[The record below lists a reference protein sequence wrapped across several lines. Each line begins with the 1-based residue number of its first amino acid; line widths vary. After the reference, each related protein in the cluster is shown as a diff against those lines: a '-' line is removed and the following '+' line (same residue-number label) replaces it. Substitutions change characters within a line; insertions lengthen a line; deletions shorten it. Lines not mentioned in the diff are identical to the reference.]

1 MMVRIAVISVNKEIY
16 AHVYAR
22 MHIFNGIC
30 PYDKPKVHSEVKFGF
45 PEKKLQSLKTFSI
58 ITAGEIWRG
67 VLLKSGVLRPETLSI
82 LELQKNHGLH
92 DAMVGRSL

>member
-1 MMVRIAVISVNKEIY
+1 MINQR
-16 AHVYAR
+16 
-22 MHIFNGIC
+22 FT
-30 PYDKPKVHSEVKFGF
+30 VKANLGF
-45 PEKKLQSLKTFSI
+45 QKKKLQSLKTFSI
-58 ITAGEIWRG
+58 ITAGKIWRG